1 MLLGKHILNHVSGG
15 PSIPVGSKWEFT
27 KDGTFEVPANG
38 NYKITLV
45 GAGGAGGAGT
55 SGAWGLRASGGGGG
69 AGETVYK
76 TIYLTRRK
84 TLTITIGVSN
94 GGMSKISGA
103 ISVVANGGDPG
114 GNAYISSFNGVGGS
128 LAAKYGTGGSAG
140 IGGGPSGGA
149 AAAGGT
155 GKVSDYGNGYGAG
168 GNGESIGE
176 GPDFNK
182 YGRGNGTAGIC
193 VIEYLER

>member
-1 MLLGKHILNHVSGG
+1 MLLGKHILGGSSG
-15 PSIPVGSKWEFT
+15 PSIPVGTTSKFT

-55 SGAWGLRASGGGGG
+55 SGGWGLRASGGGGG
-69 AGETVYK
+69 GGETVYK

-94 GGMSKISGA
+94 GEMSKISGA

-114 GNAYISSFNGVGGS
+114 GNGYISGFDGIGGS
-128 LAAKYGTGGSAG
+128 LAAKYGSGGSAG
-140 IGGGPSGGA
+140 VGGGPSGGA
-149 AAAGGT
+149 AASGGK
-155 GKVSDYGNGYGAG
+155 GRVSTYGNGYGTG
-168 GNGESIGE
+168 GDGESLGE
-176 GPDFNK
+176 GPSFNK
-182 YGRGNGTAGIC
+182 YGRGYGTAGIC
-193 VIEYLER
+193 VIEYLGK